1 MGESNEWN
9 KVKFTFNKNR
19 RRKNHFKTKQKYT
32 LWENYNVLSTK
43 SSVIFT
49 VKKILM
55 QSSRVFRNRPISS
68 VTCITG
74 GTRFRIVY
82 NMAAK
87 ANTKCGILPC
97 YFESLQQKESKER
110 YREKLKSIE
119 GQDPY
124 EISRKKWIFCL
135 LRARTPRN
143 NRWTIKA

>member
-74 GTRFRIVY
+74 GTRFRLFTTWRRKRIRSVGYYPVILRVYSRRNQRKGIVKSK
-82 NMAAK
+82 NPSK
-87 ANTKCGILPC
+87 DKIHTK
-97 YFESLQQKESKER
+97 FR
-110 YREKLKSIE
+110 VKSGSSVCCE
-119 GQDPY
+119 PVHPG
-124 EISRKKWIFCL
+124 
-135 LRARTPRN
+135 
-143 NRWTIKA
+143 TIDEL